1 MLPMLS
7 RYSIL
12 GITDSMVGAI
22 MIMSS
27 WYTRSELA
35 VRIAFFYAGSS
46 LANAFGGLLGA
57 GVLGNLEGAH
67 GISGW

>member
-1 MLPMLS
+1 MLS

-12 GITDSMVGAI
+12 GITNSILGAI

-35 VRIAFFYAGSS
+35 VRIAWFYAGSS

>member
-1 MLPMLS
+1 MLS